1 MKTDLS
7 PAAERAVAA
16 ARTASAVEEL
26 DLARLLAALIAD
38 DDSRPAELLAAGG
51 CRVAELRAELVA
63 LPPKLT
69 YQRKFLTLARETT
82 TDHGEAVVT
91 GEYLLLTLL
100 AQDASWRTLIE
111 KHGGASDQFSR
122 NTTQEIIRT
131 TEPDPTPILAD
142 HTPTQRVCDANANR
156 VREALRV
163 LDDYARLAL
172 NDARGAQT
180 FKAMRHDFAAVLRS
194 HPALATLESRDTVG
208 DVGTTITTPGEGRRA
223 DVHEVARV
231 NVKRLQEALR
241 SLEEFGK
248 VIDPAAAAKIEQ
260 LRYRSYTAE
269 KDLFLA
275 APARQRLAD
284 AKLYLLV
291 SSDACPLGL
300 EATVRGAIAG
310 GVSVVQL
317 REKSG
322 EDRTRL
328 MTATQVR
335 QWTRDAGAL
344 FIVNDR
350 PDIARIVGADGVH
363 LGQED
368 LPITEVRRLVPA
380 DMLIGVST
388 HNSSQLAESIA
399 TGADYV
405 GVGPT
410 FPSTTKQFETF
421 AGLEF
426 LCHAV
431 QQNAV
436 PAFAIGGI
444 NRDTIRPAVQAGA
457 TRVAVSA
464 AITQAADPEKA
475 ARELLAI
482 LSGRS

>member
-1 MKTDLS
+1 MKTELS
-7 PAAERAVAA
+7 PAAERAVEA

-38 DDSRPAELLAAGG
+38 DDSHSAELLAAAG
-51 CRVAELRAELVA
+51 CRVADLRADLVA
-63 LPPKLT
+63 LPPNLT
-69 YQRKFLTLARETT
+69 YQRTLLSLAREMT

-91 GEYLLLTLL
+91 GEYLLLTML
-100 AQDASWRTLIE
+100 AQDSSWRKLVE
-111 KHGGASDQFSR
+111 KHGGKPDQLMR
-122 NTTQEIIRT
+122 AVTAEVIRT
-131 TEPDPTPILAD
+131 AEPEPTPILAD
-142 HTPTQRVCDANANR
+142 HTPIQRVCDANANR

-163 LDDYARLAL
+163 LDDYARFVC
-172 NDARGAQT
+172 NDARGAQAV
-180 FKAMRHDFAAVLRS
+180 KSLRHDFAAVLRA
-194 HPALATLESRDTVG
+194 HPSLATLESRDTVN
-208 DVGTTITTPGEGRRA
+208 DVGTTITTPGEGQRA

-248 VIDPAAAAKIEQ
+248 VIDAPAAAKIEQ

-344 FIVNDR
+344 FVINDR
-350 PDIARIVGADGVH
+350 PDVARIAEADGVH

-368 LPITEVRRLVPA
+368 LPIAVVRRFVSPQ
-380 DMLIGVST
+380 MLIGVST
-388 HNSSQLAESIA
+388 HNPSQLAEA
-399 TGADYV
+399 VAAGADYV

-410 FPSTTKQFETF
+410 FPSTTKQFERF
-421 AGLEF
+421 PGLEY
-426 LCHAV
+426 LRHALGRSS
-431 QQNAV
+431 V
-436 PAFAIGGI
+436 PAFGIGGI
-444 NRDTIRPAVQAGA
+444 NRDTIREAVQAGA

-464 AITQAADPEKA
+464 AITQAANPEKA

-482 LSGRS
+482 LNGRS